1 MDNNLNQTPPVN
13 PQIVP
18 TGVKAPQVPPISSIS
33 QSLPLPTAVPEP
45 KKGPKMK
52 MIIAL
57 VIVLVI
63 LGGLGFFGYSYFK
76 TAKTYNAGVY
86 NYPTAVPASPTP
98 TDVVNPN
105 DTTDSAID
113 SDNKVID
120 QGLNNLN
127 SDINGVDQSLND
139 KQTNL
144 Q

>member
-1 MDNNLNQTPPVN
+1 MDNNLNQTSSVN
-13 PQIVP
+13 PQVAPAVEKVP
-18 TGVKAPQVPPISSIS
+18 QTPPISSIS
-33 QSLPLPTAVPEP
+33 QSSPLPTVAPEP
-45 KKGPKMK
+45 KKGSKMK
-52 MIIAL
+52 MIITL
-57 VIVLVI
+57 VIILVI

-86 NYPTAVPASPTP
+86 NYPTAVPTTPTP

-113 SDNKVID
+113 SDNKVVD